1 VNAYGRLS
9 AAELSDLALQLE
21 EIRLKLARGGL
32 GTSTDTRLSAQ
43 ISVVEEVAASRALYE
58 LRERQKADTA
68 KAASDA
74 VTARAKARE
83 DAQGGQAVQEQRGI
97 YTPPPG
103 AIGTVTFNGAAPLD
117 DEMAF

>member
-1 VNAYGRLS
+1 MDA
-9 AAELSDLALQLE
+9 
-21 EIRLKLARGGL
+21 
-32 GTSTDTRLSAQ
+32 LSAQ
-43 ISVVEEVAASRALYE
+43 VSVLEEVAAGRALYE
-58 LRERQKADTA
+58 LRERQRADKAKADRD
-68 KAASDA
+68 AAIR
-74 VTARAKARE
+74 RAKARE